1 MDLAEKAEALTAE
14 ERRALAFGRLTPHD
28 AGLFCA
34 LCEEGLDEMR
44 PVGEYFDNPALL
56 PKTETAMWFL
66 VSRVRLAVNSG
77 ELRDVPEVKV
87 NVFLAT
93 VSDEYRFAL
102 LLDLV
107 EPWANLGA
115 SELMLATLKDVTGLV
130 T

>member
-1 MDLAEKAEALTAE
+1 MDLAERVGALTTE

-34 LCEEGLDEMR
+34 LCEEGLGEMR

-66 VSRVRLAVNSG
+66 VSRARQAVSSG
-77 ELRDVPEVKV
+77 ELKAMPPGKV

-93 VSDEYRFAL
+93 VTEEYRFAL

-115 SELMLATLKDVTGLV
+115 SELMLATLKDVTGLP